1 MLQQRLIYPAPL
13 LTLLNDNLSEVDVV
27 VEAILLLV
35 VEVVFLLVVEA
46 TILSTNLSIKYVEEW
61 DT

>member
-13 LTLLNDNLSEVDVV
+13 FTLLNDNFSEVDVV
-27 VEAILLLV
+27 VEVVPLLV
-35 VEVVFLLVVEA
+35 VEVVFLLVAED
-46 TILSTNLSIKYVEEW
+46 TILSTNLNVKYVEEW

>member
-13 LTLLNDNLSEVDVV
+13 FNLLNDNFSEVDVV
-27 VEAILLLV
+27 VEVVPLLV
-35 VEVVFLLVVEA
+35 VEVVFLLVAED
-46 TILSTNLSIKYVEEW
+46 TIPSTNLSVKYVEEW

>member
-13 LTLLNDNLSEVDVV
+13 FTLLNDNFSEVDVV
-27 VEAILLLV
+27 VEVVPLLV
-35 VEVVFLLVVEA
+35 VEVVFLLVAED

>member
-13 LTLLNDNLSEVDVV
+13 FTLLNDNFFEVDVV
-27 VEAILLLV
+27 VEVVPLLV
-35 VEVVFLLVVEA
+35 VEVVFLLVAED
-46 TILSTNLSIKYVEEW
+46 TIPSTNLSVKYVEEW